1 MNENLTENIK
11 KLVQKGKEN
20 GFVLISELDAIIEN
34 LKVADQQYIRDGM
47 EELEIQ
53 VVKTPKDYDEF
64 KYMTG
69 EEAIEFL
76 QSLSDGKTKAFVK
89 DEEEKDKKNKSHD

>member
-1 MNENLTENIK
+1 MKENLTQDIK
-11 KLVQKGKEN
+11 NLVKKGKEN
-20 GFVLISELDAIIEN
+20 GYILLAELNNVIET

-47 EELEIQ
+47 EELKIQ

-76 QSLSDGKTKAFVK
+76 QSLSDGKTKAFVR
-89 DEEEKDKKNKSHD
+89 DEKEW

>member
-1 MNENLTENIK
+1 MSGNITDDMK
-11 KLVQKGKEN
+11 KLVRKGKEE
-20 GFVLISELDAIIEN
+20 GFILISELDKIIED
-34 LKVADQQYIRDGM
+34 LGAADQQYIRDGM
-47 EELEIQ
+47 EELKIQ
-53 VVKTPKDYDEF
+53 IVKTPKDYDEY

-89 DEEEKDKKNKSHD
+89 NEEDK

>member
-1 MNENLTENIK
+1 MNENLTKNIK

-20 GFVLISELDAIIEN
+20 GFILISELNAIIEN
-34 LKVADQQYIRDGM
+34 LKEADQQYIRDGM

-69 EEAIEFL
+69 EEAVEFL

-89 DEEEKDKKNKSHD
+89 DEEEKK

>member
-1 MNENLTENIK
+1 MNENLTKDIK

-20 GFVLISELDAIIEN
+20 GFILISELNAIIEN

-76 QSLSDGKTKAFVK
+76 QSLSDGRTKAFVK
-89 DEEEKDKKNKSHD
+89 DEEEKK

>member
-1 MNENLTENIK
+1 
-11 KLVQKGKEN
+11 
-20 GFVLISELDAIIEN
+20 
-34 LKVADQQYIRDGM
+34 M
-47 EELEIQ
+47 EELKIQ

-76 QSLSDGKTKAFVK
+76 QSLSDGKTKAFVR
-89 DEEEKDKKNKSHD
+89 DEKEE

>member
-1 MNENLTENIK
+1 MKENLTQDIK
-11 KLVQKGKEN
+11 NLVKKGKEN
-20 GFVLISELDAIIEN
+20 GYILLAELNNVIET

-47 EELEIQ
+47 EELKIQ

-89 DEEEKDKKNKSHD
+89 DEKE

>member
-20 GFVLISELDAIIEN
+20 GFILISELNAIIEN
-34 LKVADQQYIRDGM
+34 LKLADQQYIRDGM

-76 QSLSDGKTKAFVK
+76 QSLSDGKTRAFVK
-89 DEEEKDKKNKSHD
+89 DQEEKK

>member
-1 MNENLTENIK
+1 MGYNIKMNANLSEDIK
-11 KLVQKGKEN
+11 KLVKKGKEN
-20 GFVLISELDAIIEN
+20 GFILISELDEIIKN
-34 LKVADQQYIRDGM
+34 LKAADQQYIRDGM

-53 VVKTPKDYDEF
+53 IVKTAKDYDEY

-69 EEAIEFL
+69 EQAIEFL

-89 DEEEKDKKNKSHD
+89 EED

>member
-1 MNENLTENIK
+1 MNENLTKNIK

-20 GFVLISELDAIIEN
+20 GFILISELNAIIEN
-34 LKVADQQYIRDGM
+34 LKLADQQYIRDGM

-89 DEEEKDKKNKSHD
+89 DEEEKK

>member
-1 MNENLTENIK
+1 MNAILSEDIK
-11 KLVQKGKEN
+11 KLVKKGKEN
-20 GFVLISELDAIIEN
+20 GFILISELDEIIKN
-34 LKVADQQYIRDGM
+34 LKAADQQYIRDGM

-53 VVKTPKDYDEF
+53 IVKTAKDYDEY

-69 EEAIEFL
+69 EQAIEFL

-89 DEEEKDKKNKSHD
+89 EED

>member
-1 MNENLTENIK
+1 MKENLTQDIK
-11 KLVQKGKEN
+11 NLVKKGKEN
-20 GFVLISELDAIIEN
+20 GYILLSELNNVIET

-47 EELEIQ
+47 EELKIQ

-76 QSLSDGKTKAFVK
+76 QSLSDGKLKLL
-89 DEEEKDKKNKSHD
+89 

>member
-1 MNENLTENIK
+1 MSYNIKMNANLSEDIK
-11 KLVQKGKEN
+11 KLVKKGKEN
-20 GFVLISELDAIIEN
+20 GFILISELDEIIKN
-34 LKVADQQYIRDGM
+34 LKAADQQYIRDGM

-53 VVKTPKDYDEF
+53 IVKTAKDYDEY

-69 EEAIEFL
+69 EQAIEFL

-89 DEEEKDKKNKSHD
+89 EED

>member
-1 MNENLTENIK
+1 MSENLTENIK

-20 GFVLISELDAIIEN
+20 GFILISELNAIIEN

-89 DEEEKDKKNKSHD
+89 DEEKKK

>member
-1 MNENLTENIK
+1 MNENLTKNIK

-20 GFVLISELDAIIEN
+20 GFILISELNAIIEN

-53 VVKTPKDYDEF
+53 VVKSPKDYDEF

-76 QSLSDGKTKAFVK
+76 QSLSDGNTKAFVK
-89 DEEEKDKKNKSHD
+89 DEEEKK

>member
-1 MNENLTENIK
+1 MSADFSKSIK
-11 KLVQKGKEN
+11 RLVKKGKEN
-20 GFVLISELDAIIEN
+20 GFVLISELDEIIKN
-34 LKVADQQYIRDGM
+34 LKAADQQYIRDGL

-53 VVKTPKDYDEF
+53 IVKTPKDYDEY

-69 EEAIEFL
+69 EQAIEFL

-89 DEEEKDKKNKSHD
+89 EED

>member
-1 MNENLTENIK
+1 MNENLTVNIK

-76 QSLSDGKTKAFVK
+76 QSLSDGKTRAFVK
-89 DEEEKDKKNKSHD
+89 DEEEKK

>member
-1 MNENLTENIK
+1 MKENLTQDIK
-11 KLVQKGKEN
+11 NLVKKGKEN
-20 GFVLISELDAIIEN
+20 GYILLAELNNIIETLN
-34 LKVADQQYIRDGM
+34 VADQQYIRDGM
-47 EELEIQ
+47 EELKIQ

-89 DEEEKDKKNKSHD
+89 DEKEE

>member
-1 MNENLTENIK
+1 MSENLTENIK

-20 GFVLISELDAIIEN
+20 GFILISELNAIIEN
-34 LKVADQQYIRDGM
+34 LKAPDQQYIRDGM

-89 DEEEKDKKNKSHD
+89 DEEEKK

>member
-1 MNENLTENIK
+1 MSENLTENIK
-11 KLVQKGKEN
+11 KIVQKGKEN
-20 GFVLISELDAIIEN
+20 GFILISELNAIIEN

-76 QSLSDGKTKAFVK
+76 QGLSDGKTKALVK
-89 DEEEKDKKNKSHD
+89 DEEEKK

>member
-1 MNENLTENIK
+1 MDDNLTKNIK
-11 KLVQKGKEN
+11 KLVQKGEEN
-20 GFVLISELDAIIEN
+20 GFILISELNVIIEN

-89 DEEEKDKKNKSHD
+89 DEEEKK

>member
-1 MNENLTENIK
+1 MKENLTQDIK
-11 KLVQKGKEN
+11 NLVKKGKEN
-20 GFVLISELDAIIEN
+20 GYILLAELNNVIET

-47 EELEIQ
+47 EELKIQ

-76 QSLSDGKTKAFVK
+76 QSLSDGKTKAFVR
-89 DEEEKDKKNKSHD
+89 DEKE